1 MIVNG
6 EVSNYKGKN
15 IIIDD
20 SSKGMIYYVYDN
32 NEVIGLKYTDS
43 NYIVGWY

>member
-1 MIVNG
+1 MNVRNSTI
-6 EVSNYKGKN
+6 Y
-15 IIIDD
+15 D

-43 NYIVGWY
+43 NYIVG